1 MLMNLPFALLL
12 DLLLVALL
20 KGLVRRRCPAHN
32 QVDMFVT
39 SSVDKCSF
47 PSGHATRAA
56 LVSQFILNLLVL
68 AIPLRV
74 LVVLWAFILGLS
86 RVMLGRH
93 NVTDVA
99 FGFFSG
105 LHAVQHRAL
114 LLAFT
119 TPCSSPLCTV
129 EPTITPSHS
138 LWHQEI

>member
-1 MLMNLPFALLL
+1 GTLAGAPAPAARGGPHRPSFLGIALL
-12 DLLLVALL
+12 
-20 KGLVRRRCPAHN
+20 
-32 QVDMFVT
+32 
-39 SSVDKCSF
+39 DKCSF

-119 TPCSSPLCTV
+119 TPCSIAAWRLEV
-129 EPTITPSHS
+129 
-138 LWHQEI
+138 L